1 MTKYLFMSGY
11 NKMKRISMKIILL
24 SGLLLSASCSN
35 VPTTPYWEIQ
45 DSRLPEIAMIRMI
58 RTGANVV
65 IYNPVIC
72 QQIGDACGFFRL
84 HVFAHD
90 RLIHTILP
98 KPADYPASQEYQADC
113 WAAKYGKPHEI
124 YAAVQLI
131 SDEDRDKNL
140 KIHGN
145 PAQRAEQ
152 IRVCAIDAGNWIVDQ

>member
-1 MTKYLFMSGY
+1 MS
-11 NKMKRISMKIILL
+11 RVFQLLMKIILL
-24 SGLLLSASCSN
+24 SGLLLSASCSSVDWQGFIN

-84 HVFAHD
+84 HAFAHD
-90 RLIHTILP
+90 RLIHQILP
-98 KPADYPASQEYQADC
+98 CEAYPLLSEDQADC

-145 PAQRAEQ
+145 PAHRAEH
-152 IRVCAIDAGNWIVDQ
+152 IRACAIDNGNWIVDQ